1 MLPAPPAIDA
11 PLKDPD
17 GAPQRPSSQPL
28 GSPLPRCLRVL
39 SQPRE
44 TFAEAARLQ
53 VGFGTL
59 FGCLALEYAL
69 RSPVHLAGAL
79 LRSKHQLLRG
89 VQMLASLWVQ
99 NAITPFFCVLLAG
112 LSVFLMGR
120 RRAPHSRVPKLDA
133 WQAGCMLS
141 YAYMPHLLGVC
152 VAVLASGLGLGAD
165 PSGTPESPTSSPTLA
180 ALQSFLLWTPTAMW
194 VYWALTSA
202 TTQET
207 PTATAQAPV
216 PALETSPAFER
227 AATAP
232 PRLRSYA
239 VALAAVSL
247 VLLASLAAT
256 LSLSRSWD
264 TARPVVEGSDL
275 PHFVAPGLTGAP
287 LDSSSLLGKVAVID
301 FWASWC
307 APCVRSLPHL
317 QALQAQLGGRGLQVV
332 TVNVEPDNVPGV
344 QQFVQRTG
352 LTLPVYL
359 DAGALRER
367 FFIQGLPT
375 SFLVD
380 RQGEVRAVYTGPPDA
395 AALQVALEALLGPTS
410 APPAGS
416 GGTGNT
422 AAQP

>member
-99 NAITPFFCVLLAG
+99 QAIAPFFCVLVAG
-112 LSVFLMGR
+112 LGVSFLGR
-120 RRAPHSRVPKLDA
+120 RVGPSRRVLKLDA
-133 WQAGCMLS
+133 WQAACMLC
-141 YAYMPHLLGVC
+141 YAYVPHVLGVC
-152 VAVLASGLGLGAD
+152 AAVLATSLGFGGETLGAAGL
-165 PSGTPESPTSSPTLA
+165 PSTLPG
-180 ALQSFLLWTPTAMW
+180 LLLWGPPAVW
-194 VYWALTSA
+194 GYWALTSGAAPETPAA
-202 TTQET
+202 TAPLLMPS
-207 PTATAQAPV
+207 PTATCAHV
-216 PALETSPAFER
+216 PA
-227 AATAP
+227 AP
-232 PRLRSYA
+232 PRLRSFATAY
-239 VALAAVSL
+239 AAVSL

-256 LSLSRSWD
+256 LSLSRTWETS
-264 TARPVVEGSDL
+264 RPVVEGSDL

-287 LDSSSLLGKVAVID
+287 LDSSSLLGKVTVID

-317 QALQAQLGGRGLQVV
+317 QALQAQLGDRGLQVV
-332 TVNVEPDNVPGV
+332 TVNVESENIPGV
-344 QQFVQRTG
+344 KQFVERTG

-380 RQGEVRAVYTGPPDA
+380 RQGEVRAVYTGPPDV
-395 AALQVALEALLGPTS
+395 AALQQAIEALL
-410 APPAGS
+410 AP
-416 GGTGNT
+416 
-422 AAQP
+422 